1 MMKPVTVDFETHGI
15 EKRPD
20 YPPRPIGVAIKY
32 PGQKSK
38 YWAFGHMTANNC
50 GWGDAEAEIRKAWQ
64 WSGGLLF
71 HNSKFDVD
79 VAETFFGVCRLNWAR
94 YHDTLFL
101 VFLDD
106 PNQQELGL
114 KPSAKRLL
122 GMDPVEREA
131 VADWLIEHQPV
142 PGVRISKSTASD
154 HYFMKYLAWAPGVMV
169 GEYGEGDVVRTE
181 KLYDLLMPKTVKRSM
196 LEAYD
201 RERRLMP
208 CLLDAERRGVPVDA
222 KRLHN
227 DVMSYTGQMLRLD
240 GWIRRQLGARSLN
253 VDSGDQLADALIRSG
268 KACEELF
275 PRTEKTHKIQ
285 TNKAA
290 LEQAVTDKR
299 MLAILKYRTQLA
311 TCLNTFMAPW
321 LVTAEKSGGL
331 IYTTWNQVKTYG
343 ERGNVGARTGR
354 LSSTPNFQNIP
365 KEFMPLFSTHAKL
378 MGMEELMKSLP
389 PSPFDNLPLLP
400 HIRGYV
406 TPFPG
411 EVLLDRDYSQQ
422 ELRILAHFI
431 GGFMLD
437 RYKADPWMDMHDFAM
452 EELHKVGLMYSRK
465 PVKNTNFALVYG
477 MGYGA
482 LAEKNGT
489 TVEEAKAL
497 KTAVLAL
504 YPPELK
510 LMYKEMK
517 RRSKAGEPFR
527 TWGGREYYCEPPKII
542 GNRIQ
547 EFDYKMVNALI
558 QGSAADCT
566 KESIVRYHDM
576 RVNVSRFMLTVHDE
590 QANSAQQRY
599 WPEAM
604 MAMKEAMESVEFDV
618 PMLSEGTYSARNWSD
633 LAEFDKHGKLVT
645 KTKYIKD
652 FTNHKSAWH
661 HMLKP

>member
-1 MMKPVTVDFETHGI
+1 MRPVTIDFETHGI
-15 EKRPD
+15 EPRPA
-20 YPPRPIGVAIKY
+20 YPPKPIGVAIKY
-32 PGQKSK
+32 PGKKQE
-38 YWAFGHMTANNC
+38 YFAFGHITGNTC
-50 GWGDAEAEIRKAWQ
+50 GWGDADRELRQAWG
-64 WSGGLLF
+64 WEGGLLF

-79 VAETFFGVCRLNWAR
+79 VAETFFGLPRLDWRR

-114 KPSAKRLL
+114 KPSAQRLL
-122 GMDPVEREA
+122 NMDPVEREE

-142 PGVRISKSTASD
+142 PGVRISKSRTSD

-169 GEYGEGDVVRTE
+169 GKYGEGDVLRTE
-181 KLYDLLMPKTVKRSM
+181 KLYELLMPAIDKRKM
-196 LEAYD
+196 REAYD

-208 CLLDAERRGVPVDA
+208 CLLDAERRGVPVDTP
-222 KRLHN
+222 RLHN
-227 DVMSYTGQMLRLD
+227 DVMRYTGELIRLD
-240 GWIRRQLGARSLN
+240 SWIRKQLKSGSIN
-253 VDSGDQLADALIRSG
+253 IDSGDQLAEALVRSG

-275 PRTEKTHKIQ
+275 PRTPKTGKMQ
-285 TNKAA
+285 TNKMA

-299 MLAILKYRTQLA
+299 MLAVLKYRTQLS
-311 TCLNTFMAPW
+311 TCLNTFMVPW
-321 LVTAEKSGGL
+321 LATAEKSGGL

-343 ERGNVGARTGR
+343 VSGNIGARTGR

-365 KEFMPLFSTHAKL
+365 KEFTELFRRVKDAALKA
-378 MGMEELMKSLP
+378 LP
-389 PSPFDNLPLLP
+389 PPPFEDLLQLPL
-400 HIRGYV
+400 IRSYV
-406 TPFPG
+406 TPFQD
-411 EVLLDRDYSQQ
+411 EILIDRDYSQQ

-452 EELHKVGLMYSRK
+452 EELHKVGLMYARK
-465 PVKNTNFALVYG
+465 PVKNTNFALLYG
-477 MGYGA
+477 MGYGK

-489 TVEEAKAL
+489 TVEEAKSL

-517 RRSKAGEPFR
+517 RRSKANEPFR
-527 TWGGREYYCEPPKII
+527 TWGGREYYCEPPKIV

-547 EFDYKMVNALI
+547 EFDYKMVNSLI

-566 KESIVRYHDM
+566 KESIVRFHDM
-576 RVNVSRFMLTVHDE
+576 RVNVSRFVLTVHDE
-590 QANSAQQRY
+590 QANSAAAKY
-599 WPEAM
+599 WTEAM

-618 PMLSEGTYSARNWSD
+618 PMLSEGTFSRKNWHELD
-633 LAEFDKHGKLVT
+633 EFDKRGKLVT

-652 FTNHKSAWH
+652 FNNHKSAWH
-661 HMLKP
+661 HELKS